1 MQTGKPACCRIQ
13 TGGKRQRT
21 DDGAGAGAGA
31 GTRGILVQNLTPT
44 RLKSLLCSFWY
55 VPVNQ
60 PHERSLAFK
69 VVAKCSMNHHRGA
82 QNNDGIVSGGSSG
95 IGR

>member
-1 MQTGKPACCRIQ
+1 MYIKNILVFFVGCVVVPRMQTGKPACCRIQ

-44 RLKSLLCSFWY
+44 RL
-55 VPVNQ
+55 
-60 PHERSLAFK
+60 
-69 VVAKCSMNHHRGA
+69 
-82 QNNDGIVSGGSSG
+82 
-95 IGR
+95 